1 MSDYTILGLHPSDD
15 WGDGLYEAT
24 FVEHVEAQG
33 PVEAASV
40 ARCKMAA
47 SDDDRDAGDF
57 LILAVFEGHLT
68 DVYDAE
74 LDTN

>member
-1 MSDYTILGLHPSDD
+1 MTAYTVIGLLASDD

-33 PVEAASV
+33 PIEAASV
-40 ARCKMAA
+40 ARCKMAESA
-47 SDDDRDAGDF
+47 VSQGPGDYVV
-57 LILAVFEGHLT
+57 LAVFEGHLT